1 MFVSDPTSALPSSP
15 LGFCWVS
22 RLVTSG
28 NASSGTRLGAC
39 WWWSSP
45 SVVSFSVFQ
54 TVAFMSGYVHRHG
67 QFEHFH
73 WIAKPVVPVDTTF
86 TRNESPHPGAVGKFV
101 NYSKKL
107 GLWLHFQCPT
117 GTRKC
122 WTSRHGVQAIIIE
135 NEATGASREKAMA
148 PHILCLCPEES
159 YKWLISKWSTGGN
172 QQLFF
177 MFLEMLAQF
186 QAGF

>member
-86 TRNESPHPGAVGKFV
+86 TRNESPYPGAVGKFV

-159 YKWLISKWSTGGN
+159 YKWLISKWSAGGN
-172 QQLFF
+172 QQLFLC
-177 MFLEMLAQF
+177 FLRC
-186 QAGF
+186 